1 MDIDAIIFKEKR
13 YTHIYMYVYVHMCI
27 LVYSQTIKI
36 HGTQVTVQG
45 REAKNRLRWE
55 IYLSLCTIYCFTL
68 CIYFFF
74 QNKRSRGRK
83 AQGVR
88 NDV

>member
-1 MDIDAIIFKEKR
+1 MDINAIIFKEKR

-27 LVYSQTIKI
+27 LVYSQTIKM

-55 IYLSLCTIYCFTL
+55 ICHSVPFIVSLCAFISS
-68 CIYFFF
+68 
-74 QNKRSRGRK
+74 SRIKGVGEGRH
-83 AQGVR
+83 R
-88 NDV
+88 E